1 MNLSVLKKILDFKNW
16 NSIWTKE
23 SDFQTMKILQTY
35 QKLLAFAIIRDK
47 LMNGRLATAEN
58 VQNYPLSLRNVFPML
73 LLMLCI
79 ILSASYIL
87 IEAETFKQY
96 SDCFYILVTSIANA
110 GIFMILVWKRAEIFQ
125 LIDHLE
131 IMIEKRKNIFQF
143 SLTPFKSTLF
153 NLISNLHEMSAEKS
167 ENVGCQSLMNVFSME
182 NCNR

>member
-1 MNLSVLKKILDFKNW
+1 
-16 NSIWTKE
+16 
-23 SDFQTMKILQTY
+23 MKILQTY

-131 IMIEKRKNIFQF
+131 IMIEKRKYF
-143 SLTPFKSTLF
+143 F
-153 NLISNLHEMSAEKS
+153 NFL
-167 ENVGCQSLMNVFSME
+167 
-182 NCNR
+182 